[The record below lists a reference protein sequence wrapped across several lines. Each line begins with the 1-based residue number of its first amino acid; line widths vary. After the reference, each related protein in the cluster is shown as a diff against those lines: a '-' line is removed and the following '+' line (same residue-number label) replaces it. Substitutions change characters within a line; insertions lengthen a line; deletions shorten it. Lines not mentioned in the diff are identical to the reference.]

1 MGLILLIIAIT
12 LEIVLTIPSLIFA
25 IFRTVIKF
33 EVTTGIRKLDNYF
46 LDLAICVDQLGN
58 VTAAPI
64 LNLTCIKS
72 NGYQFGNT
80 KETVSLV
87 LAINLN
93 YGKLTK
99 FGKLLAK
106 FLDLIDKDHLK
117 KSIRSNYKYIE
128 HFKKLEL

>member
-12 LEIVLTIPSLIFA
+12 LEAVFTIPSLIFA

-33 EVTTGIRKLDNYF
+33 EVTKGIKKLDNYF
-46 LDLAICVDQLGN
+46 LDLAISIDQLGN

-99 FGKLLAK
+99 FGKILAK
-106 FLDLIDKDHLK
+106 FLDLIDKDHLQ
-117 KSIRSNYKYIE
+117 KSIRSSHKYIE